1 MKRISYFIHV
11 LLVLLCL
18 VLATHLKDP
27 HLLPWRV
34 YEVPLLIL
42 IGLIGFVLA
51 LGSVRTRFW
60 LYLPLLVAW
69 LVVLGIASYS
79 EYRFRSQR
87 HAVLSATSEY
97 AKRLTTVGRHL
108 VVGYQ
113 DPDEISELVRRG
125 FIAGVFVTRRNAEG
139 KTFEQLRME
148 LDNFQ
153 TLRRKAEL
161 PPLIIATDQEGG
173 TVSRLSPPLPRQPA
187 LASLLDSGLSDAQI
201 EQNAKAYGI
210 KQAKALAELG
220 VNTNFSP
227 VVDLK
232 PDRESDTLDFHTRIV
247 ERAIAAEPEVV
258 ARVALAYSNGLLMQG
273 VIPTVKHFP
282 GLGSVTDDT
291 HHFSARLTLPLNELE
306 QRDWYP
312 FRSVLNQSPAL
323 LMVGHVIVD
332 AVDPEYPASLSQKIL
347 SGVVRENWKHDGIL
361 ISDDMTMAAVYNRGL
376 CKSSIRSLNAGMDLL
391 LVAYDWEKVYPVL
404 ECLQKAEES
413 QQLKNLEDS
422 RVRLRKMGS
431 DLLVKRKKRD

>member
-1 MKRISYFIHV
+1 MKRKIYFIQV
-11 LLVLLCL
+11 LLVLLSL
-18 VLATHLKDP
+18 GLATHLKDP

-42 IGLIGFVLA
+42 IALIGFVLA

-60 LYLPLLVAW
+60 IQLPLIVAW
-69 LVVLGIASYS
+69 IVVLGITSYS

-87 HAVLSATSEY
+87 DTVLSATSEY
-97 AKRLTTVGRHL
+97 AKRLTTVGQHL
-108 VVGYQ
+108 VAGYQ
-113 DPDEISELVRRG
+113 DPDELSELVRRG

-153 TLRRKAEL
+153 ILRRQAKL

-173 TVSRLSPPLPRQPA
+173 AVSRLSPPLPRQPA
-187 LASLLDSGLSDAQI
+187 LASLLDTDLSDMQI

-210 KQAKALAELG
+210 KQAKALMDLG
-220 VNTNFSP
+220 INTNFSP

-232 PDRESDTLDFHTRIV
+232 PDRESETLDFHTRIV
-247 ERAIAAEPEVV
+247 DRAIAAEPAVV

-273 VIPTVKHFP
+273 VMPTVKHFP
-282 GLGSVTDDT
+282 GLGSVADDT

-312 FRSVLNQSPAL
+312 FRSVLSQSPAL

-332 AVDPEYPASLSQKIL
+332 AVDPEYPASLSQKML
-347 SGVVRENWKHDGIL
+347 SGIVRENWKHDGIL

-376 CKSSIRSLNAGMDLL
+376 CESSIRSLNAGMDLL

-413 QQLKNLEDS
+413 RQLENLEAS

-431 DLLVKRKKRD
+431 DLSVKRKKRD